1 MVAALFGCWF
11 RVGGARPGV
20 SGPVIPVGPVSVPGE

>member
-11 RVGGARPGV
+11 HVGGARAGV
-20 SGPVIPVGPVSVPGE
+20 SGPVIPVGPVSVSGE

>member
-11 RVGGARPGV
+11 RVGGARPGA